1 MSGYK
6 VYAST
11 QPSYA
16 TEGPVKLFLTDL
28 DGTLV
33 VSKAGRRIATE
44 DWVFVD
50 PHIPAQLQKK
60 ADEGWIVGIVT
71 NQSEWSKKPEASKK
85 IEGVLAALQVAN
97 GWMPWCLVATGPG
110 SMYRKPA
117 RGLYDVLL
125 TELRIA
131 PSAVK
136 ELVYCGDAAGFED
149 PVPAFRWSASDRHF
163 AEAIGATF
171 LKPMVLW
178 TPAAL
183 ISAAKQ
189 EIVLLVGNPGSGKS
203 TAARLLKEKGYEH
216 VEQDVLKTRP
226 AILKVVHA
234 ALEAKKSMVIDATH
248 GNPKNR
254 KVWLEWSK
262 KQGLPC
268 RCLWHTRDGRPFN
281 ALRPEPVPEV
291 AYAMYSKYFT
301 VPSVDEGFAEV
312 LQEW

>member
-1 MSGYK
+1 MSGFQ
-6 VYAST
+6 VFPST
-11 QPSYA
+11 QPLAS
-16 TEGPVKLFLTDL
+16 GPLKLFLTDL

-60 ADEGWIVGIVT
+60 ADEGWTVGIVT

-85 IEGVLAALQVAN
+85 IEGVLAALQAAN
-97 GWMPWCLVATGPG
+97 GWTPWCLVATGPG

-125 TELRIA
+125 TELRVA
-131 PSAVK
+131 PAAVK
-136 ELVYCGDAAGFED
+136 ELVYCGDAAGSED
-149 PVPAFRWSASDRHF
+149 IVPAFCWSASDRHF

-171 LKPMVLW
+171 LKPTVLW
-178 TPAAL
+178 TPAAVGV
-183 ISAAKQ
+183 ADKQ

-216 VEQDVLKTRP
+216 VEQDVLKTRS
-226 AILKVVHA
+226 AILKVVNA

-254 KVWLEWSK
+254 KVWLEWAK
-262 KQGLPC
+262 KQGLSC

-281 ALRPEPVPEV
+281 ALREAPVPEV

-301 VPSVDEGFAEV
+301 VPSTEEGFAEV